1 MKTKILIE
9 DNHVSITF
17 SPETDIE
24 RMCIQ
29 DLGDEI
35 SVSHRH
41 QDIVL
46 KRRHDK
52 VRRVSDVEEEVIHPV
67 ESRLQAVPDPD

>member
-9 DNHVSITF
+9 DNNVSITF
-17 SPETDIE
+17 SPETDLE
-24 RMCIQ
+24 RMCLA

-41 QDIVL
+41 KDIVL
-46 KRRHDK
+46 RRRHDK
-52 VRRVSDVEEEVIHPV
+52 VRRISDLEPEPAA
-67 ESRLQAVPDPD
+67 LQAVGSSDAD

>member
-17 SPETDIE
+17 SPETDLE

-29 DLGDEI
+29 DLGDDI
-35 SVSHRH
+35 SVSHSH
-41 QDIVL
+41 KDIVL
-46 KRRHDK
+46 RRRHAK
-52 VRRVSDVEEEVIHPV
+52 VRRISDMEPEAP
-67 ESRLQAVPDPD
+67 LQAVPDAE